1 MAEDTQLTSGRAQA
15 QVFRRVNRDIL
26 ATLSK
31 PGIGWMAMMGL
42 VLTVLAIGVV
52 AEIYQIKTGLGVAG
66 YQPPV
71 MWAVYITDFVFWVGI
86 AHSGTLI
93 SAILFLFRAQFR
105 TAVYRIS
112 ETMTVFAVMTA
123 GLFPL
128 IHLGRVWYFYYLI
141 PYPNERLLWPNFR
154 SPLVWDF
161 FAISTYFTIS
171 SVFLY
176 VGLIPDLAAARDRA
190 VTKFRRR
197 LYGMLSLG
205 WQGTDSQWRH
215 YNRAYLF
222 LAGLATPL
230 VLSVHSV
237 VSWDFAMA
245 IVPGWHS
252 TIFAPYFVAGAIFS
266 GVAMVITLVVPLR
279 KAFRLQ
285 DYIDEYHLDRLA
297 KLLLLTS
304 LIVFYAYLVEAWTA
318 WYSGSE
324 FERAVFWDR
333 AFGQYAWA
341 SWIMYSCNC
350 FIPMALWF
358 RRVRRSW
365 FWMFIISIFVNIGMW
380 FERFVIIIQS
390 LAHEFVPYQWDYYTP
405 TWVEMAITAGSFAWF
420 FMWFLLF
427 IKFMPSMAIAELK
440 ELLPPKLRRQKKE
453 LETT

>member
-1 MAEDTQLTSGRAQA
+1 MALFAID
-15 QVFRRVNRDIL
+15 
-26 ATLSK
+26 
-31 PGIGWMAMMGL
+31 L
-42 VLTVLAIGVV
+42 VVLAFGIVCWIV
-52 AEIYQIKTGLGVAG
+52 MIEEGLGLAG
-66 YQPPV
+66 YVPPV
-71 MWAVYITDFVFWVGI
+71 YWAVFITDFVFWVGI

-141 PYPNERLLWPNFR
+141 PYTNQRLLWPNFR

-171 SVFLY
+171 SLFLY
-176 VGLIPDLAAARDRA
+176 LGLVPDIAAARDR
-190 VTKFRRR
+190 TTIRWRRR
-197 LYGMLSLG
+197 FYSMLSLG
-205 WQGTDSQWRH
+205 WQGTDRQWRH

-222 LAGLATPL
+222 LAALATPL

-237 VSWDFAMA
+237 VSWDFAMG

-266 GVAMVITLVVPLR
+266 GVGMVITLVVPLR
-279 KAFRLQ
+279 KAFHLE
-285 DYIDEYHLDRLA
+285 DYIDEYHLDNLG
-297 KLLLLTS
+297 KLLILTS
-304 LIVFYAYLVEAWTA
+304 SIVFYAYLVEFFLA
-318 WYSGSE
+318 WYSGSP
-324 FERAVFWDR
+324 FERGVFWDR

-341 SWIMYSCNC
+341 SWIMYTCNC
-350 FIPMALWF
+350 IIPLAVWF
-358 RRVRRSW
+358 KRVRTSW
-365 FWMFIISIFVNIGMW
+365 FWMFIISICVNIGMW

-390 LAHEFVPYQWDYYTP
+390 LAHEFMPYTWDYYTP
-405 TWVEMAITAGSFAWF
+405 RLVEYGITAGSFAWF

-427 IKFMPSMAIAELK
+427 IKFLPSMAIAELK
-440 ELLPPKLRRQKKE
+440 ELLPPKLKRQKE
-453 LETT
+453 QLEREGAP